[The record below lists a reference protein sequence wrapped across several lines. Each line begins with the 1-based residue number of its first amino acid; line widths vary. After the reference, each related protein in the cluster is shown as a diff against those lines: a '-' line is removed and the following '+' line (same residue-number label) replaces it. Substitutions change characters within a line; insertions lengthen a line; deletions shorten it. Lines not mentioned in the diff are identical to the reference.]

1 MAALEITQKCRS
13 CGESHSFSFNGI
25 INVAGNPELRERVAS
40 GDYFTWECP
49 CCGARNLVA
58 SQTCLYHDAEEKL
71 IIVMA
76 PAGLKMEQLPQGAEA
91 QSMYY
96 CKSVLP
102 AMEAARKDA
111 DLLETLTDK
120 TYWPYPTYSDLLFY
134 V

>member
-71 IIVMA
+71 IIVLA
-76 PAGLKMEQLPQGAEA
+76 PAGLKMEQLPQGYTCRLVDSVGQLMEKVKIFSAGLDDVIVEL
-91 QSMYY
+91 
-96 CKSVLP
+96 CK
-102 AMEAARKDA
+102 
-111 DLLETLTDK
+111 
-120 TYWPYPTYSDLLFY
+120 
-134 V
+134 